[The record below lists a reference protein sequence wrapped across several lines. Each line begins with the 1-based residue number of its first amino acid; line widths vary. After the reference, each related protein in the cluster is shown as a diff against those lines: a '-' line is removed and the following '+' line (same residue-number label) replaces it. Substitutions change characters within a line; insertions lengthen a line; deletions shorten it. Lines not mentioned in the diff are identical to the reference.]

1 MILHWQEQALALL
14 SVALLLPRNNSV
26 LSRVSWAPATGQRNY
41 LTHVRLH
48 VQSTVQANI
57 WQLRFHAAPSVLKD
71 MHLDLAT
78 DENVLRHQITRSPD
92 LPRIKQWRVLHHY
105 GKKVDLEGLTK
116 AELYYRETGRK
127 LFRGV
132 GADECRYCGQ
142 HGHKGDT
149 CPNVS
154 AEEQARM
161 DQTESYAVSQSALSG
176 QSLTQHKASGDAGD
190 AEGPDD
196 AARHED
202 ADEADFERMV
212 EDLDDGKTKQSNGQV
227 EEAAQHADAD
237 EAELAAATAAPADD
251 AGGGTGSSGAR

>member
-1 MILHWQEQALALL
+1 M
-14 SVALLLPRNNSV
+14 
-26 LSRVSWAPATGQRNY
+26 
-41 LTHVRLH
+41 RLH

-116 AELYYRETGRK
+116 AEVYYRETGNK

-142 HGHKGDT
+142 HGHKSDA

-154 AEEQARM
+154 AEAQARM
-161 DQTESYAVSQSALSG
+161 EQAESFATLQSGHSQTQYEV
-176 QSLTQHKASGDAGD
+176 SGDAGD

-196 AARHED
+196 AARYED

-212 EDLDDGKTKQSNGQV
+212 EDLDDGKMKDSNAQI
-227 EEAAQHADAD
+227 EDAAQHADAD
-237 EAELAAATAAPADD
+237 EAEFAAATAAPADD
-251 AGGGTGSSGAR
+251 AGSGSGSSGTR